1 MNRTIEQ
8 INVQL
13 NINNST
19 IKESEMVTTIINNKH
34 NQQTTMNNQINL
46 NQKKRITNMTN
57 RNENTK
63 EKFNGNESLVKAL
76 ITNRYNMVIHRNAK
90 KSQYPVPLPV
100 MLLLLDT

>member
-1 MNRTIEQ
+1 
-8 INVQL
+8 
-13 NINNST
+13 
-19 IKESEMVTTIINNKH
+19 
-34 NQQTTMNNQINL
+34 
-46 NQKKRITNMTN
+46 MTN